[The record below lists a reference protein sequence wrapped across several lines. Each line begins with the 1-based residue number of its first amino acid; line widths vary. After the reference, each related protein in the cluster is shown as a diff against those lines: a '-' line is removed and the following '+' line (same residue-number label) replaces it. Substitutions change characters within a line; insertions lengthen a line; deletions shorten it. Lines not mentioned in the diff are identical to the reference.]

1 MKFCRF
7 ALMFL
12 LAAAPVAP
20 AFARVTS
27 IEILHREPV
36 LGGMAFGAGG
46 AYEEIV
52 ARVHFA
58 VRPDDPHDRGIV
70 DLALAPRNAQG
81 EVEFSADLWMMRPVH
96 GGNGSLLLEIPNR
109 GGKGILRLVD
119 GGAASPDPGAAADF
133 GDAWLLRQGYTVADL
148 GWQWDARPGSLRLYA
163 PVATDHGQTITGLLR
178 DDFTP
183 VAATTD
189 WPLGHIITGHMGGTE
204 YPVANPNDPRNV
216 LTVRDTPTGR
226 RTVIA
231 RDQWSFIQPGEA
243 RFVQIAQGR
252 RIEAPHGSLHLRSG
266 FQAGRIYE
274 LVYVVKDPV
283 VAGLGFAAVRDFV
296 SWLKYGNHPNAA
308 AQPVAAGS
316 TAEMPAPIA
325 PVQRAYALG
334 ISQCGRWLRTL
345 LYDGFNQDEQDRM
358 ALDGILA
365 HVGGAGRGSFNM
377 RFAQP
382 SRDAEPMSSFFWP
395 TDIFPF
401 TGLPERDPAHPH
413 AAAEGLL
420 DRTRAENVLP
430 RIFFSHTS
438 FEYWGRAASLIHTT
452 ADGRRDMAQDPNVRI
467 YFFAGLQHFSGPF
480 PPQRGTGELASQN
493 LETPLPI
500 RWFWR
505 GMIANMNRWVR
516 DGVAPPPTTIP
527 HIADGTLVPL
537 NKLAFPAIPG
547 VHVPQNVSEAWHLDF
562 GPRWQQTGILSVQPP
577 VVGAAF
583 PVLVPQVDAD
593 GNDRAGVHL
602 PEIAVPLA
610 AYTGWNLR
618 DPATGAPDELV
629 SFLGSYFPFARTAA
643 ERKAAGDPR
652 PSIEERYPGGREQ
665 YLARYRKAVDAL
677 ARERWILSDD
687 VPALMQ
693 QGAAEWSFATK

>member
-1 MKFCRF
+1 MRF
-7 ALMFL
+7 RRSALSFL
-12 LAAAPVAP
+12 LVAALAVP
-20 AFARVTS
+20 AFARVTG
-27 IEILHREPV
+27 IDVLRREPV
-36 LGGMAFGAGG
+36 LGGMAFGPGG
-46 AYEEIV
+46 PYEEIL

-70 DLALAPRNAQG
+70 DLDLAPRSGQG
-81 EVEFSADLWMMRPVH
+81 EVEFSADLWMLRPVH
-96 GGNGSLLLEIPNR
+96 GGNGALLLEIPNR
-109 GGKGILRLVD
+109 GGKGMLWLVD
-119 GGAASPDPGAAADF
+119 GGTHSAEPGAASDF

-148 GWQWDARPGSLRLYA
+148 GWQWDAPPGGLRLYA

-183 VAATTD
+183 AAVSRD
-189 WPLGHIITGHMGGTE
+189 WPLGHIIIGRMGGTE
-204 YPVANPNDPRNV
+204 YPVANPDDPRNV
-216 LTVRDTPTGR
+216 LTVRDTPTGPR
-226 RTVIA
+226 SVIPRA
-231 RDQWSFIQPGEA
+231 QWSFMQPGTA
-243 RFVQIAQGR
+243 RFVPIAQGHR
-252 RIEAPHGSLHLRSG
+252 LEAPHGSIHLNAG
-266 FQAGRIYE
+266 FQPGRIYE

-296 SWLKYGNHPNAA
+296 SWLKYGSAPASTSQA
-308 AQPVAAGS
+308 VAAI
-316 TAEMPAPIA
+316 PASNIPPPIA
-325 PVQRAYALG
+325 PVHRAYALG

-345 LYDGFNQDEQDRM
+345 LYEGFNEDEQDRM

-365 HVGGAGRGSFNM
+365 HVGGAGRGSFNV

-382 SRDAEPMSSFFWP
+382 SRDAEPMSSIFYP

-401 TGLPERDPAHPH
+401 TGLPEQDSAHPH
-413 AAAEGLL
+413 APAQGLL
-420 DRTRAENVLP
+420 DRTRDQNVLP

-452 ADGRRDMAQDPNVRI
+452 ADGRRDMPQDLNVRI

-505 GMIANMNRWVR
+505 GMISNMNRWVR

-537 NKLAFPAIPG
+537 SKLAFPAIPG
-547 VHVPQNVSEAWHLDF
+547 VHVPRDVSEAWHLDF
-562 GPRWQQTGILSVQPP
+562 GPRWQQTGILSIQPP

-593 GNDRAGVHL
+593 GIDRAGVHL
-602 PEIAVPLA
+602 PEITVPLA
-610 AYTGWNLR
+610 TYTGWNLR
-618 DPATGAPDELV
+618 DPSTGAPEQRV
-629 SFLGSYFPFARTAA
+629 SFLGSYFPFAKTAA

-652 PSIEERYPGGREQ
+652 LSIDERYPGGRDE
-665 YLARYRKAVDAL
+665 YLARYKKAVDIL
-677 ARERWILSDD
+677 VRQRWILPDD
-687 VPALMQ
+687 APALMQ
-693 QGAAEWSFATK
+693 QGEAEWDYATK